1 MNPRAEQPAWPGY
14 RPWADTVADCRREF
28 TRVARSFWLIPEIIP
43 PVAREDVAL
52 LYCFCR
58 RLDDAVDDAATPAD
72 AAAAL
77 AAFQNE
83 LAGVAPPRPLVA
95 AFLAGA
101 ARSGLPLGCADA
113 LFDGMRSDLG
123 PVRIADE
130 DSLIRYAYQVS
141 SAVGLMLCPLLG
153 IRNPAALP
161 RAVDLGIALQLTN
174 ILLGVTEDAAH
185 DRVYIPRT
193 RLAATGL
200 SPEDVLAG
208 RGGIKLHSTLLGLA
222 ELAEVFYHS
231 AERAAPLVPLRYR
244 HGILLLSRVY
254 AGLGREAARGVSRR
268 DGPVGLSPA
277 AKLRRLLEVFALAW
291 TPGVLG
297 LSHPPR
303 HDAALHR
310 GIAGWYG
317 TDPAAA

>member
-1 MNPRAEQPAWPGY
+1 M
-14 RPWADTVADCRREF
+14 PWADTVADCRREF

-77 AAFQNE
+77 AGFQNE
-83 LAGVAPPRPLVA
+83 LTGVVPPRPLVA

-101 ARSGLPLGCADA
+101 ARSGLPLGCATA

-123 PVRIADE
+123 PVRVADD

-153 IRNPAALP
+153 VRDPAALP
-161 RAVDLGIALQLTN
+161 GAVDLGIALQLTN
-174 ILLGVTEDAAH
+174 ILLGVADDAAH

-193 RLAATGL
+193 RLASAGIA
-200 SPEDVLAG
+200 PEDVLAG
-208 RGGIKLHSTLLGLA
+208 SGGVKLRSALTGLA
-222 ELAEVFYHS
+222 ELAEVYYRS
-231 AERAAPLVPLRYR
+231 AEQAVPLVPLRYR

-254 AGLGREAARGVSRR
+254 AGLGREAARGERKLG
-268 DGPVGLSPA
+268 GPAGLSPA
-277 AKLRRLLEVFALAW
+277 AKLGRLLEVFALAW
-291 TPGVLG
+291 TPGILG
-297 LSHPPR
+297 LGHPPR

-310 GIAGWYG
+310 GIAGWPG